1 VESKPVIVGII
12 IGVIVGGFVGF
23 LVKTS
28 PDVSDLQSKMD
39 VFKAEASAYTS
50 ALSELNN
57 DYDQLLD
64 DYKSLQSELDVTEK
78 KLQDGIVNYESL
90 QLELDDREMRVQELE
105 STVEGLEDTVERLQ
119 LAFNYTPGTWSVL
132 KTWNGSADRTTE
144 LFHAPSNQTKITWR
158 LELGQ
163 HSYFSIRIRSE
174 KGVYVD
180 SWLSLEE
187 QPKGETYAYM
197 DAGNYYLE
205 FSVVNCSYTV
215 TVESVT
221 T

>member
-1 VESKPVIVGII
+1 MESKPVIVGII
-12 IGVIVGGFVGF
+12 IGVIIGGFVGF
-23 LVKTS
+23 LAETS
-28 PDVSDLQSKMD
+28 PDVSDLQSKLD
-39 VFKAEASAYTS
+39 VFKAEVSSYTS
-50 ALSELNN
+50 ALSDLTN

-64 DYKSLQSELDVTEK
+64 DYKSLQSELDATEK
-78 KLQDGIVNYESL
+78 KLQDRIEDYEAL
-90 QLELDDREMRVQELE
+90 QFELDDREMRIQELG
-105 STVEGLEDTVERLQ
+105 STVEGLEDTIKGLQ
-119 LAFNYTPGTWSVL
+119 LVFNYTPGTWSML

-144 LFHAPSNQTKITWR
+144 LFYVPSNQTKITWN

-163 HSYFSIRIRSE
+163 YPYFSIRMRNE

-187 QPKGETYAYM
+187 QPEGEAYVYI
-197 DAGNYYLE
+197 DPGNYYLE

-221 T
+221 A